1 MITKNLDKFKVST
14 TRQAITSFAGLPL
27 MLGMARSLGLEDRI
41 NALPL
46 KKRARGYKPAE
57 SAFTLMGLIQSGG
70 EALDDVSLLKG
81 DEGLGELWG
90 EIPAS
95 NTLGEWL
102 RRFGRKTVHELGRI
116 QLATAAKVVFA
127 CKLKRVIL
135 DVDSFFLESQK
146 SDVEM
151 NYEGLWGYNPVA
163 VTCSEL
169 KMPMAGIFR
178 PGNASPMANIA
189 ALLERTIAALPGI
202 DVRVR
207 SDSAGFQAKVV
218 RVLRDKG
225 ADFTIT
231 MRKDDNVMETIHGIR
246 KEAWKRYESGVW
258 ENRECEIAETL
269 HVFTEAKD
277 LPAYRMIV
285 IRWPKEEPDLFDKT
299 PYEYHAVLT
308 SMDNWTAGLV
318 LQFHRTRQD
327 GSENVNK
334 ELISGFGLSKL
345 PCREFMANAAY
356 FQMALLSCTVS
367 AAFKHLVLPES
378 WRHFT
383 IKTLRFRM
391 IRLAGIISRRARY
404 LWLKI
409 PENYPF
415 RQVFEN
421 ARHRL
426 LWFSANMTTA

>member
-1 MITKNLDKFKVST
+1 MVTKNLGVYKIT
-14 TRQAITSFAGLPL
+14 TTKQAITSYAGLPL
-27 MLGMARSLGLEDRI
+27 LLGMAKNLGLEEQF
-41 NALPL
+41 NTLPL

-57 SAFTLMGLIQSGG
+57 SAFALMGLIQSGG
-70 EALDDVSLLKG
+70 EALDNVSLLKG
-81 DEGLGELWG
+81 DEGLSELCG
-90 EIPAS
+90 GIPAS
-95 NTLGEWL
+95 NTIGEWL
-102 RRFGRKTVHELGRI
+102 RRYGGKTVQQLGRI
-116 QLATAAKVVFA
+116 QLDTAAKVVRA
-127 CKLKRVIL
+127 CKLPRVTL

-151 NYEGLWGYNPVA
+151 NYEGLWGYNPMA

-169 KMPMAGIFR
+169 MMPMCGIFR
-178 PGNASPMANIA
+178 KGTASPMANIA

-202 DVRVR
+202 KVRVR

-218 RVLRDKG
+218 RVLKDKK

-231 MRKDDNVMETIHGIR
+231 MRKDENVMETIYGIPE
-246 KEAWKRYESGVW
+246 KKWKSYETGAW
-258 ENRECEIAETL
+258 ENRKSEIAEDL
-269 HVFTEAKD
+269 HVFVEGKD

-285 IRWPKEEPDLFDKT
+285 IRWLKKEPGLFDKS

-308 SMDNWTAGLV
+308 SLDTWTAGLV
-318 LQFHRTRQD
+318 LQFHRSRQN

-334 ELISGFGLSKL
+334 ELSGGFGLSKL

-378 WRHFT
+378 WRHYT

-391 IRLAGIISRRARY
+391 IRLAGIVSRRARY

-421 ARHRL
+421 ARYRL
-426 LWFSANMTTA
+426 LWLSASMAAV

>member
-1 MITKNLDKFKVST
+1 MITKNLDKFKVT
-14 TRQAITSFAGLPL
+14 TTKQAITSFAGLPL
-27 MLGMARSLGLEDRI
+27 LLGMAKNLGLEKEF

-57 SAFTLMGLIQSGG
+57 SAFALMGLIQSGG
-70 EALDDVSLLKG
+70 EALDAISLLKG
-81 DEGLGELWG
+81 DEGLNELCG
-90 EIPAS
+90 GIPAS

-102 RRFGRKTVHELGRI
+102 RRYGCKAVHQLEGI
-116 QLATAAKVVFA
+116 QLATAAKVVRA
-127 CKLKRVIL
+127 SELRRVTL
-135 DVDSFFLESQK
+135 DVDAFFLESQK

-169 KMPMAGIFR
+169 MMPMCGMFR
-178 PGNASPMANIA
+178 KGAASPMADLA
-189 ALLERTIAALPGI
+189 PLLGRTITALPGI
-202 DVRVR
+202 NVRVR

-218 RVLRDKG
+218 RMLKDKR

-231 MRKDDNVMETIHGIR
+231 MRKDENVLETIYGIAEKKWKPYETGAWADR
-246 KEAWKRYESGVW
+246 KS
-258 ENRECEIAETL
+258 EIAEDL
-269 HVFTEAKD
+269 HVFVEAKD

-285 IRWPKEEPDLFDKT
+285 IRWLKKEPGLFDKS

-308 SMDNWTAGLV
+308 SLDSWTAGLV

-334 ELISGFGLSKL
+334 ELSGGFGLSKL

-378 WRHFT
+378 WRRLT

-391 IRLAGIISRRARY
+391 IRLAGIVSRRARY

-415 RQVFEN
+415 RQIFEN

-426 LWFSANMTTA
+426 LWLSTNMAA

>member
-1 MITKNLDKFKVST
+1 MITKNLDNYKIT
-14 TRQAITSFAGLPL
+14 TTKQAITSFAGLPL
-27 MLGMARSLGLEDRI
+27 LLGMAKNLGLEEQF

-46 KKRARGYKPAE
+46 KERARGYKPAE
-57 SAFTLMGLIQSGG
+57 SAFALMGLIQSGG
-70 EALDDVSLLKG
+70 ETLDNVSLLKG
-81 DEGLGELWG
+81 DEGLCELWG
-90 EIPAS
+90 GLPAA

-102 RRFGRKTVHELGRI
+102 RRYGCKTVHQLGRI
-116 QLATAAKVVFA
+116 QLVTAAKVVRA
-127 CKLKRVIL
+127 CKLPRVTL

-169 KMPMAGIFR
+169 KMPMCGIFR
-178 PGNASPMANIA
+178 KGTASPMANLA
-189 ALLERTIAALPGI
+189 ALLKRALTALPGLK
-202 DVRVR
+202 VRVR

-218 RVLRDKG
+218 RVLRDAG

-231 MRKDDNVMETIHGIR
+231 MRKDENVMESIYGIPEKR
-246 KEAWKRYESGVW
+246 WTPYKTGAWK
-258 ENRECEIAETL
+258 NRKCEIAEDL
-269 HVFTEAKD
+269 HVFVEAKD

-285 IRWPKEEPDLFDKT
+285 IRWLKEAPGLFDKS

-308 SMDNWTAGLV
+308 SLDSWTAGLV

-334 ELISGFGLSKL
+334 ELSGGFGLSKL

-356 FQMALLSCTVS
+356 FQMALLSCTVA
-367 AAFKHLVLPES
+367 AAFKHLVLPEG
-378 WRHFT
+378 WRQFT
-383 IKTLRFRM
+383 IKTLRFRI
-391 IRLAGIISRRARY
+391 IRLAGIVSRRARY

-415 RQVFEN
+415 RQVFEA
-421 ARHRL
+421 ARYRL
-426 LWFSANMTTA
+426 LWLSASMTTA

>member
-1 MITKNLDKFKVST
+1 MITKNLDKFKIT
-14 TRQAITSFAGLPL
+14 TTKQAITSFAGLPL
-27 MLGMARSLGLEDRI
+27 LLGMAKNLGLEEQF
-41 NALPL
+41 NVLPL
-46 KKRARGYKPAE
+46 KARARGYKPSE
-57 SAFTLMGLIQSGG
+57 SAFGLMGLIQSGG

-81 DEGLGELWG
+81 DDGLCELWG
-90 EIPAS
+90 GIPAS

-102 RRFGRKTVHELGRI
+102 RRYSCKTVHQLGRI
-116 QLATAAKVVFA
+116 QLVTAAKVVRA
-127 CKLKRVIL
+127 CKLPRVTL

-146 SDVEM
+146 SDAEM

-169 KMPMAGIFR
+169 KMPMCGIFR
-178 PGNASPMANIA
+178 KGTASPMANLA
-189 ALLERTIAALPGI
+189 ALLKRAITALPGI
-202 DVRVR
+202 KVRVR

-231 MRKDDNVMETIHGIR
+231 MRKDGNVLDAIYGISEER
-246 KEAWKRYESGVW
+246 WAPYKTGAWK
-258 ENRECEIAETL
+258 NRVCEIAEDL

-277 LPAYRMIV
+277 LSAYRMIV
-285 IRWPKEEPDLFDKT
+285 IRWPKEELGLFDKSR
-299 PYEYHAVLT
+299 YEYHALLT
-308 SMDNWTAGLV
+308 SLDTWPAGLV

-334 ELISGFGLSKL
+334 ELSGGFGLSKL

-356 FQMALLSCTVS
+356 YQMALLSCTVV
-367 AAFKHLVLPES
+367 AAFRHLVLPES
-378 WRHFT
+378 WRQFT
-383 IKTLRFRM
+383 IKTLRFKM
-391 IRLAGIISRRARY
+391 IRLAGIVSRRARS

-415 RQVFEN
+415 RQVFED
-421 ARHRL
+421 ARYRL
-426 LWFSANMTTA
+426 LWLSTKMSTA

>member
-1 MITKNLDKFKVST
+1 MITKNLNKFKIT
-14 TRQAITSFAGLPL
+14 TTKQKITSFAGLPL
-27 MLGMARSLGLEDRI
+27 FMSTAKILGLEEQI

-46 KKRARGYKPAE
+46 KKRERGYKPAE
-57 SAFTLMGLIQSGG
+57 NAFTLMGLLQAGG

-81 DEGLGELWG
+81 DDGLKEIWG
-90 EIPAS
+90 KIPAA

-102 RRFGRKTVHELGRI
+102 RRFSGKTVYQLGRI
-116 QLATAAKVVFA
+116 QLATAAKVLRA
-127 CKLKRVIL
+127 CNFKQVTL

-146 SDVEM
+146 SGVEM
-151 NYEGLWGYNPVA
+151 NYEGLSGYNPVA

-178 PGNASPMANIA
+178 NGSASPMANIA
-189 ALLERTIAALPGI
+189 GILERTIKALPCI
-202 DVRVR
+202 KVRVR

-218 RVLRDKG
+218 RVLKDKE

-231 MRKDDNVMETIHGIR
+231 MRKDENVKKAIYEIPEGKWKPYNTG
-246 KEAWKRYESGVW
+246 AWK
-258 ENRECEIAETL
+258 NRKCEIAEGL
-269 HVFTEAKD
+269 HVFTQAKD

-285 IRWPKEEPDLFDKT
+285 IRWPKEEPELFDKT

-318 LQFHRTRQD
+318 LQFHRARQD

-334 ELISGFGLSKL
+334 ELSGGFGLSKL

-367 AAFKHLVLPES
+367 AAFKHLALPKN

-383 IKTLRFRM
+383 IKTLRFKM
-391 IRLAGIISRRARY
+391 IRLGAIVNRHARY
-404 LWLKI
+404 LWMKV
-409 PENYPF
+409 PKNYPF
-415 RQVFEN
+415 REVFEN
-421 ARHRL
+421 ARYRL
-426 LWFSANMTTA
+426 LWLSANMSTA

>member
-1 MITKNLDKFKVST
+1 MITKNLNSYKVT
-14 TRQAITSFAGLPL
+14 TTKQAITSFAGLPL
-27 MLGMARSLGLEDRI
+27 MLGMAKNLGLEEQL

-46 KKRARGYKPAE
+46 KVRARGYKPAE
-57 SAFTLMGLIQSGG
+57 SAFALMGLIQSGG

-81 DEGLGELWG
+81 DDGLGELWG
-90 EIPAS
+90 GIPAS

-102 RRFGRKTVHELGRI
+102 RRYGVKTVHQLGRI
-116 QLATAAKVVFA
+116 QLGTAVKVIRA
-127 CKLKRVIL
+127 CKLARVTL

-163 VTCSEL
+163 VTCAEL
-169 KMPMAGIFR
+169 KMPLFGIFR
-178 PGNASPMANIA
+178 KGTASPMANIA
-189 ALLERTIAALPGI
+189 ALLKRTIAALPGMK
-202 DVRVR
+202 VRVR

-218 RVLRDKG
+218 RVLKDKG

-231 MRKDDNVMETIHGIR
+231 MRKDENVMDTIYGIAEEKWKPYETG
-246 KEAWKRYESGVW
+246 AWK
-258 ENRECEIAETL
+258 NRKCEIAEDL
-269 HVFTEAKD
+269 HVFVEAKD

-285 IRWPKEEPDLFDKT
+285 IRWLKKEPGLFDKS

-308 SMDNWTAGLV
+308 SLDNWTAGLV

-334 ELISGFGLSKL
+334 ELSGGFGLSKL

-367 AAFKHLVLPES
+367 AAFRHLVLPES
-378 WRHFT
+378 WSHFT

-391 IRLAGIISRRARY
+391 IRLAGIVSRRARA

-415 RQVFEN
+415 RRIFED
-421 ARHRL
+421 ARYRL
-426 LWFSANMTTA
+426 LWLSANMTTA

>member
-1 MITKNLDKFKVST
+1 MITKNLDKFKIST
-14 TRQAITSFAGLPL
+14 TKQAITSFAGLPL
-27 MLGMARSLGLEDRI
+27 LLGMAKNLGLEEQL

-46 KKRARGYKPAE
+46 KERARGYKPAE
-57 SAFTLMGLIQSGG
+57 SAFALMGLIQSGG

-81 DEGLGELWG
+81 DDGLGALWG
-90 EIPAS
+90 GIPAS

-102 RRFGRKTVHELGRI
+102 RRYGCKTVHQLGRI
-116 QLATAAKVVFA
+116 QLATAAKVVRA
-127 CKLKRVIL
+127 CKLMIATL
-135 DVDSFFLESQK
+135 DVDAFFLESQK
-146 SDVEM
+146 SGVEM

-169 KMPMAGIFR
+169 KMPMCGIFR
-178 PGNASPMANIA
+178 KGTASPMANIA

-202 DVRVR
+202 KVRVR

-231 MRKDDNVMETIHGIR
+231 MRKDENVMETIYDIPE
-246 KEAWKRYESGVW
+246 KEWKPYETGAW
-258 ENRECEIAETL
+258 ENRKSEIAEDL
-269 HVFTEAKD
+269 HVFVEAKD

-285 IRWPKEEPDLFDKT
+285 VRWLKKEPGLFDKS

-308 SMDNWTAGLV
+308 SLDNWTAGLV

-334 ELISGFGLSKL
+334 ELSGGFGLSKL

-356 FQMALLSCTVS
+356 FQMALLSCTVC
-367 AAFKHLVLPES
+367 AAFRHLVLPES
-378 WRHFT
+378 WRHYT

-391 IRLAGIISRRARY
+391 IRLAGIVSRRARS

-415 RQVFEN
+415 RQIFEN
-421 ARHRL
+421 ARYRL
-426 LWFSANMTTA
+426 LWWSVNMTTA

>member
-1 MITKNLDKFKVST
+1 MLTKNLLRFKIAT
-14 TRQAITSFAGLPL
+14 TKQAITSFAGLPL
-27 MLGMARSLGLEDRI
+27 LLGMAKNLGLEEEI

-46 KKRARGYKPAE
+46 KCRARGYKPSE
-57 SAFTLMGLIQSGG
+57 SAFALMGLIQAGG

-90 EIPAS
+90 GIPAS
-95 NTLGEWL
+95 NTIGEWL
-102 RRFGRKTVHELGRI
+102 RRYGCKTVHQLGRI
-116 QLATAAKVVFA
+116 QLVTAARVVRA
-127 CKLKRVIL
+127 CKLPRVTL

-169 KMPMAGIFR
+169 KMPMCGIFR
-178 PGNASPMANIA
+178 KGTASPMANLA
-189 ALLERTIAALPGI
+189 ALLKRAIVALPGI
-202 DVRVR
+202 KVRVR

-218 RVLRDKG
+218 RVLLDKG

-231 MRKDDNVMETIHGIR
+231 MRKDDNVMESIYGIPEER
-246 KEAWKRYESGVW
+246 WAHYKTGAWK
-258 ENRECEIAETL
+258 NRTCEIAEDL
-269 HVFTEAKD
+269 HVFVEAKD
-277 LPAYRMIV
+277 LPACRMIV
-285 IRWPKEEPDLFDKT
+285 IRWLKEEPGLFDKSA
-299 PYEYHAVLT
+299 YEYHAVLT
-308 SMDNWTAGLV
+308 SLDAWTAGLV

-334 ELISGFGLSKL
+334 ELSGGFGLSKL

-356 FQMALLSCTVS
+356 FQMALLSCTVV
-367 AAFKHLVLPES
+367 AAFRHLVLPES
-378 WRHFT
+378 WRQFT
-383 IKTLRFRM
+383 IKTLRFKM
-391 IRLAGIISRRARY
+391 IRLAGIVSRRARY

-415 RQVFEN
+415 RQVFED
-421 ARHRL
+421 ARYRL
-426 LWFSANMTTA
+426 LWLSASMTTA

>member
-14 TRQAITSFAGLPL
+14 TKQAITSFAGLPL
-27 MLGMARSLGLEDRI
+27 MLGMARNLGLEDGI
-41 NALPL
+41 NTLPL
-46 KKRARGYKPAE
+46 KKRERGYKPAE
-57 SAFTLMGLIQSGG
+57 SAFALMGLIQSGG

-81 DEGLGELWG
+81 DEGMGELWG

-102 RRFGRKTVHELGRI
+102 RRFGRKTVHKLGRI
-116 QLATAAKVVFA
+116 QLSAAAKVVHI

-169 KMPMAGIFR
+169 KMPMTGIFR

-202 DVRVR
+202 EVRVR

-218 RVLRDKG
+218 RVLQDKR

-231 MRKDDNVMETIHGIR
+231 MRKDDNVMETIYGIR
-246 KEAWKRYESGVW
+246 KEAWKRYESGAW

-285 IRWPKEEPDLFDKT
+285 VRWPKEEPELFDKT

-334 ELISGFGLSKL
+334 ELSGGFGLSKL

-367 AAFKHLVLPES
+367 AAFKHLVLPDS

-383 IKTLRFRM
+383 IKTLRFRI

-415 RQVFEN
+415 RQIFEN
-421 ARHRL
+421 ARYRL
-426 LWFSANMTTA
+426 LWYSANMTTA

>member
-1 MITKNLDKFKVST
+1 MIIKNLDKFKIT
-14 TRQAITSFAGLPL
+14 TTKQAVTSFAGLPL
-27 MLGMARSLGLEDRI
+27 LLGMAKNLGLEAQF

-46 KKRARGYKPAE
+46 KERARGYKPAE
-57 SAFTLMGLIQSGG
+57 SALALMGLIQSGG

-90 EIPAS
+90 GLPAA

-102 RRFGRKTVHELGRI
+102 RRYGCKTVHQLGRI
-116 QLATAAKVVFA
+116 QLGTAAKVVRA
-127 CKLKRVIL
+127 SKLSRVTL

-178 PGNASPMANIA
+178 KGTASPMANIA
-189 ALLERTIAALPGI
+189 ALLKRAIGVLAGI
-202 DVRVR
+202 KIRVR

-218 RVLRDKG
+218 RVLGDAG
-225 ADFTIT
+225 TDFTVT
-231 MRKDDNVMETIHGIR
+231 MRKDENVMESIYGIP
-246 KEAWKRYESGVW
+246 EARWAPYKTGAWRSRV
-258 ENRECEIAETL
+258 CEIAEDL
-269 HVFTEAKD
+269 HVFVEAND

-285 IRWPKEEPDLFDKT
+285 IRWPKEEPGLFDKS

-308 SMDNWTAGLV
+308 SLDNWPAGLV

-334 ELISGFGLSKL
+334 ELSGGFGLSKL

-356 FQMALLSCTVS
+356 FQMALLSCTVA
-367 AAFKHLVLPES
+367 AAFRHLVLPES
-378 WRHFT
+378 WRHLT
-383 IKTLRFRM
+383 IKTLRFKM
-391 IRLAGIISRRARY
+391 IRLAGIVSWRARY

-421 ARHRL
+421 ARYRL
-426 LWFSANMTTA
+426 QWLSGNLAAA

>member
-1 MITKNLDKFKVST
+1 MITKNLGKFKIT
-14 TRQAITSFAGLPL
+14 TTKQAITSFAGLPL
-27 MLGMARSLGLEDRI
+27 LLGMAKNLGLEEQI
-41 NALPL
+41 NVLPL
-46 KKRARGYKPAE
+46 KERARGYKPAE
-57 SAFTLMGLIQSGG
+57 SALALMGLIHAGG

-90 EIPAS
+90 NIPAS

-102 RRFGRKTVHELGRI
+102 RRFGCKTVHQLGRI
-116 QLATAAKVVFA
+116 QLATAAKVVRA
-127 CKLKRVIL
+127 SKLPRVTL

-169 KMPMAGIFR
+169 KMPMTGIFR
-178 PGNASPMANIA
+178 KGTASPMANIA
-189 ALLERTIAALPGI
+189 ALLKRTLAALPGMKL
-202 DVRVR
+202 RVR

-218 RVLRDKG
+218 RVLRDGG

-231 MRKDDNVMETIHGIR
+231 MRKDENVMGSIYGIPEGR
-246 KEAWKRYESGVW
+246 WTSYKTGAWK
-258 ENRECEIAETL
+258 NRVCEIAEDL
-269 HVFTEAKD
+269 HVFVEARD

-285 IRWPKEEPDLFDKT
+285 IRWPKEEPGLFDKS

-308 SMDNWTAGLV
+308 SLDTWTAGLV

-334 ELISGFGLSKL
+334 ELSGGFGLSKL
-345 PCREFMANAAY
+345 PCRDFMANAAY
-356 FQMALLSCTVS
+356 FQMALLSCTVV
-367 AAFKHLVLPES
+367 AAFRHLALPEG
-378 WRHFT
+378 WRHYT

-391 IRLAGIISRRARY
+391 IRLAGIVSQRARY

-415 RQVFEN
+415 REIFES
-421 ARHRL
+421 AKSRL
-426 LWFSANMTTA
+426 QWLSVAMTAA

>member
-1 MITKNLDKFKVST
+1 MITKNLCDFKLT
-14 TRQAITSFAGLPL
+14 TTKQAITSFAGLPL
-27 MLGMARSLGLEDRI
+27 LLGMAKNLGLEEQI

-46 KKRARGYKPAE
+46 KERARGYKPAE
-57 SAFTLMGLIQSGG
+57 SAFALMGLIQSGG

-81 DEGLGELWG
+81 DEGLCELWG
-90 EIPAS
+90 SIPAA

-102 RRFGRKTVHELGRI
+102 RRYGRKTVHQLGWI
-116 QLATAAKVVFA
+116 QLATAAKVVRA
-127 CKLKRVIL
+127 CNLPRITL

-163 VTCSEL
+163 VTCAEL

-178 PGNASPMANIA
+178 KGTASPMANIA
-189 ALLERTIAALPGI
+189 ALLKRTMAALPGI
-202 DVRVR
+202 RLRVR
-207 SDSAGFQAKVV
+207 SDSAGFQAKIV
-218 RVLRDKG
+218 RVLGDRG

-231 MRKDDNVMETIHGIR
+231 MRKDENVMDSIHGIPEAR
-246 KEAWKRYESGVW
+246 WADYETGAWK
-258 ENRECEIAETL
+258 NRKCEIAEDL
-269 HVFTEAKD
+269 HVFVEAKD

-285 IRWPKEEPDLFDKT
+285 IRWPKEEPGLFDKS

-308 SMDNWTAGLV
+308 SMDDWTAGLV

-334 ELISGFGLSKL
+334 ELSGGFGLSKL

-356 FQMALLSCTVS
+356 FQMALLSCTVN
-367 AAFKHLVLPES
+367 AAFRHLVLPEG

-391 IRLAGIISRRARY
+391 IRLAGIVSRRARY

-415 RQVFEN
+415 RKVFED
-421 ARHRL
+421 ARYRL
-426 LWFSANMTTA
+426 LWLAGNPAAA

>member
-1 MITKNLDKFKVST
+1 MITKNLCDFKIT
-14 TRQAITSFAGLPL
+14 TTKQAITSFAGLPL
-27 MLGMARSLGLEDRI
+27 LLGMAKNLGLEEQL

-46 KKRARGYKPAE
+46 KERARGYKPAE
-57 SAFTLMGLIQSGG
+57 SAFALMGLIQSGG
-70 EALDDVSLLKG
+70 EALDDVSVLKG
-81 DEGLGELWG
+81 DEGLCELWG
-90 EIPAS
+90 SMPAA

-102 RRFGRKTVHELGRI
+102 RRYGRKTVHQLGRI
-116 QLATAAKVVFA
+116 QLRTAAQVVRA
-127 CKLKRVIL
+127 CKLPRVTL

-163 VTCSEL
+163 VTCAEL
-169 KMPMAGIFR
+169 KMPMCGIFR
-178 PGNASPMANIA
+178 KGTASPMANIA
-189 ALLERTIAALPGI
+189 ALLKRAMSALPGMRL
-202 DVRVR
+202 RVR

-218 RVLRDKG
+218 RVLRDGG

-231 MRKDDNVMETIHGIR
+231 MRKDENVLDSIQGIPEAR
-246 KEAWKRYESGVW
+246 WRPYRTGAWK
-258 ENRECEIAETL
+258 NRECEIAEDL
-269 HVFTEAKD
+269 HVFVEAKD

-285 IRWPKEEPDLFDKT
+285 IRWLKEAPGLFDKS

-308 SMDNWTAGLV
+308 NLDRWPAGLV

-334 ELISGFGLSKL
+334 ELSGGFGLSKL

-367 AAFKHLVLPES
+367 TAFRHLVLPEG

-391 IRLAGIISRRARY
+391 IRLAGIVSRRARY

-415 RQVFEN
+415 RQAFEN
-421 ARHRL
+421 ARYRL
-426 LWFSANMTTA
+426 LWLSANLAGA

>member
-1 MITKNLDKFKVST
+1 MITKNLSSFKIT
-14 TRQAITSFAGLPL
+14 KTKQAITSFAGLPL
-27 MLGMARSLGLEDRI
+27 LLGMAKNLGLEKQI
-41 NALPL
+41 NMLPL
-46 KKRARGYKPAE
+46 KERARGYKPAE
-57 SAFTLMGLIQSGG
+57 SAFALMGLIQSGG

-81 DEGLGELWG
+81 DEGLCELWG
-90 EIPAS
+90 GLPAS

-102 RRFGRKTVHELGRI
+102 RRYGCKTVHQLGRI
-116 QLATAAKVVFA
+116 QLATAARVVRA
-127 CKLKRVIL
+127 CKLPRVTL

-169 KMPMAGIFR
+169 KMPMCGIFR
-178 PGNASPMANIA
+178 KGTASPMANIA
-189 ALLERTIAALPGI
+189 ALLDRTIASLPGI
-202 DVRVR
+202 KVRVR

-218 RVLRDKG
+218 RVLKDKG

-231 MRKDDNVMETIHGIR
+231 MRKDDNVMETIYGIR
-246 KEAWKRYESGVW
+246 EEKWRFYETGAWKDRK
-258 ENRECEIAETL
+258 CEIASDL
-269 HVFTEAKD
+269 HVFVEAKD

-285 IRWPKEEPDLFDKT
+285 IRWLKKEPELFDKS

-308 SMDNWTAGLV
+308 SLDKWPAGLV

-334 ELISGFGLSKL
+334 ELSGGFGLSKL

-356 FQMALLSCTVS
+356 FQMALLSSTVS
-367 AAFKHLVLPES
+367 AAFRHLVLPES
-378 WRHFT
+378 WRHYT

-391 IRLAGIISRRARY
+391 IRLAGIVSRRARY

-421 ARHRL
+421 ARYRL
-426 LWFSANMTTA
+426 QWLSTTMTTA

>member
-1 MITKNLDKFKVST
+1 MITKNLIGFKIT
-14 TRQAITSFAGLPL
+14 TTKQSITSFAGLPL
-27 MLGMARSLGLEDRI
+27 FLGMAKNLGLEEQL

-46 KKRARGYKPAE
+46 KERARGFKPAE
-57 SAFTLMGLIQSGG
+57 SAFALMGLIQAGG

-81 DEGLGELWG
+81 DDGLCELWG
-90 EIPAS
+90 GIPAA

-102 RRFGRKTVHELGRI
+102 RRYGCKTVHQLGRI
-116 QLATAAKVVFA
+116 QLVTAAKVVRA
-127 CKLKRVIL
+127 SKLPRVTL

-146 SDVEM
+146 SDTEM

-169 KMPMAGIFR
+169 KMPMCGIFR
-178 PGNASPMANIA
+178 KGTASPMANLA
-189 ALLERTIAALPGI
+189 ALLKRGIMALPGI
-202 DVRVR
+202 KVRVR

-218 RVLRDKG
+218 RVLRDSG

-231 MRKDDNVMETIHGIR
+231 MRKDDNVMESIYGIPEER
-246 KEAWKRYESGVW
+246 WAPYKTGAWK
-258 ENRECEIAETL
+258 NRRCEIAEDL
-269 HVFTEAKD
+269 HVFVEATD
-277 LPAYRMIV
+277 LPASRMIV
-285 IRWPKEEPDLFDKT
+285 IRWPKEEPGLFDKS

-308 SMDNWTAGLV
+308 SLDTWPAGLV

-334 ELISGFGLSKL
+334 ELSGGFGLAKL

-356 FQMALLSCTVS
+356 FQMALLSCTVV

-378 WRHFT
+378 WRQFT
-383 IKTLRFRM
+383 IKTLRFKM
-391 IRLAGIISRRARY
+391 IRLAGIVSRRARS

-415 RQVFEN
+415 RQVFED
-421 ARHRL
+421 ARYRL
-426 LWFSANMTTA
+426 LWLSASMTTA